1 MRQLISLLYK
11 DCLLLLRDR
20 AGLCLLF
27 LMPLALVVIM
37 TYLQDGVIGAISENR
52 ISVLLLNLD
61 EGSLGQSVE
70 QQIVGSESFDVAMAE
85 GDETDLVKAVAGG
98 DYMIGVV
105 VPSGISDS
113 IRSTASR
120 MMHNIFNGADET
132 LASNPARI
140 KIFIDPTLRAAF
152 RNTLVSTMKEYAA
165 RTERDIMLQEM
176 TIQMNRLLPFHAG
189 ALRYPD
195 NQVVFDVEYALT
207 KANSVLPN
215 ASQHNVPAWSLF
227 AIFFITLSLA
237 GNMIKERDDGSFRR
251 LLTMPCPYFLYL
263 TSKALV
269 YLCVC
274 LLQLALLFALGV
286 WLFPH
291 IGLPVLTITPDR
303 LPLLLLMGVCSA
315 LAAIGYGILVG
326 KITTGYQQSSIFAA
340 VSIIIFAA
348 IGGIWV
354 PVFAMPAVMQ
364 TVSVV
369 SPLNW
374 GLDGFYDILIR
385 GGNIG
390 DIWTQ
395 CALSLA
401 FAAVCIFFAVA
412 YHRMKKL

>member
-85 GDETDLVKAVAGG
+85 GDETDLVKSVAGG

-132 LASNPARI
+132 LASHPARI

-176 TIQMNRLLPFHAG
+176 TLQMNRLLPFHAG

-385 GGNIG
+385 GGNLG